1 MFTVLLSTIG
11 SGAMHGML
19 GIVLGIGAT
28 GRVGGTLIAV
38 GHTIGTGITAMH
50 GIITTTGALSVR
62 DITFITAIMSCVAV

>member
-11 SGAMHGML
+11 SGATHGML
-19 GIVLGIGAT
+19 GIVLGIGAI

-62 DITFITAIMSCVAV
+62 DVTFTTAIMSCAVV

>member
-1 MFTVLLSTIG
+1 MFIVLLSTIG
-11 SGAMHGML
+11 SGATHGML
-19 GIVLGIGAT
+19 GIVLGIGAI

-62 DITFITAIMSCVAV
+62 DVTFTTAIMSCAAV

>member
-11 SGAMHGML
+11 SGATHGML
-19 GIVLGIGAT
+19 GIVLGIGAI

-62 DITFITAIMSCVAV
+62 DVTFTTAIMSCAAV